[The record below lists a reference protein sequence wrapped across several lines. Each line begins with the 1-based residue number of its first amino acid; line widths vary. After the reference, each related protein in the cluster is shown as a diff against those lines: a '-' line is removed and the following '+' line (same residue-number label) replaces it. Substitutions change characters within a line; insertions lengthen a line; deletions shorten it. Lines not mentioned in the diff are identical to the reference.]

1 MISLTRFSGQRFALN
16 PDLIERVEATPDTV
30 ITLVDGSRQVVVED
44 IDEVVA
50 KVQHYRAAVVALSQ
64 RMDVV
69 ADLAVDRGTALAP
82 VADGGDARA
91 LRVID
96 GAGGEA

>member
-1 MISLTRFSGQRFALN
+1 MVPVISLTRFNGQRFALN

-50 KVQHYRAAVVALSQ
+50 KVQHHRAAVVALSQ

-69 ADLAVDRGTALAP
+69 LDPTRPYDAPTVRAAAPSLRIVDGT
-82 VADGGDARA
+82 GGDA
-91 LRVID
+91 
-96 GAGGEA
+96 